1 MASIAEIDGAQSAP
15 GVKQKCSLTV
25 EHRGYATIPQEKYAM
40 ATSITTFGRKS
51 ETVRRDF
58 VAPKTRHPAGLSDG
72 AMPSRVAASV
82 ALVAFLALSTPP
94 AGAAEEH
101 HTVVP
106 VDEVSW
112 GPGPPTL
119 PSGAELAVLFGSPAE
134 DGPFVIRLKFP
145 AGYEVPP
152 HWHSKEEH
160 VTVIAGAFGMGT
172 GEALDRDA
180 APLLAAGSFVRIPAR
195 MPHFAWTERETVVQI
210 NGMGPFDITY
220 VNSKDDPRTN

>member
-1 MASIAEIDGAQSAP
+1 MM
-15 GVKQKCSLTV
+15 T
-25 EHRGYATIPQEKYAM
+25 T
-40 ATSITTFGRKS
+40 ITTFGRKS
-51 ETVRRDF
+51 ETVRPDL
-58 VAPKTRHPAGLSDG
+58 VGPKTRHPTAMSDG
-72 AMPSRVAASV
+72 ATLSRVAAAL
-82 ALVAFLALSTPP
+82 ALVGFLALSAPP
-94 AGAAEEH
+94 AWAMEEH

-152 HWHSKEEH
+152 HWHSKDEH

-172 GEALDRDA
+172 GEMADRTA
-180 APLLAAGSFVRIPAR
+180 APLLAAGSFVGIPAR
-195 MPHFAWTERETVVQI
+195 MPHYAWTDRETVVQI

-220 VNSKDDPRTN
+220 VNPKDDPRTN

>member
-1 MASIAEIDGAQSAP
+1 
-15 GVKQKCSLTV
+15 
-25 EHRGYATIPQEKYAM
+25 M

-51 ETVRRDF
+51 ETARPDF
-58 VAPKTRHPAGLSDG
+58 VASKTRHPRALCDG
-72 AMPSRVAASV
+72 AMLSRLAASV
-82 ALVAFLALSTPP
+82 ALVALLALSAPA

-106 VDEVSW
+106 ADDVTWS
-112 GPGPPTL
+112 PGPPTL

-180 APLLAAGSFVRIPAR
+180 APLLAADSFVRIPAGT
-195 MPHFAWTERETVVQI
+195 PHFAWTDQETVVQI

-220 VNSKDDPRTN
+220 VSSKDDPRTN

>member
-1 MASIAEIDGAQSAP
+1 MAA
-15 GVKQKCSLTV
+15 
-25 EHRGYATIPQEKYAM
+25 
-40 ATSITTFGRKS
+40 SITTFGRKS
-51 ETVRRDF
+51 ETPRPGLVVR
-58 VAPKTRHPAGLSDG
+58 KTRHPTVLSDG
-72 AMPSRVAASV
+72 AMLSRVAASV
-82 ALVAFLALSTPP
+82 ALVALLALSTPP
-94 AGAAEEH
+94 ASAAEEH

-106 VDEVSW
+106 ADDVSW
-112 GPGPPTL
+112 SPGPPTL
-119 PSGAELAVLFGSPAE
+119 PSRAELAVLFGSPAE

-160 VTVIAGAFGMGT
+160 VTVVAGAFGMGT

-180 APLLAAGSFVRIPAR
+180 APLLAADSFVRIPAR
-195 MPHFAWTERETVVQI
+195 MPHFAWTDRETVVQI

>member
-1 MASIAEIDGAQSAP
+1 M
-15 GVKQKCSLTV
+15 V
-25 EHRGYATIPQEKYAM
+25 
-40 ATSITTFGRKS
+40 TSITIFGRKNQ
-51 ETVRRDF
+51 TVRPDF
-58 VAPKTRHPAGLSDG
+58 VAPKARHPAALSDG
-72 AMPSRVAASV
+72 AMPSRVAVSV
-82 ALVAFLALSTPP
+82 ALVALFALSTPP

-106 VDEVSW
+106 ADDVSW
-112 GPGPPTL
+112 SPGPPTL
-119 PSGAELAVLFGSPAE
+119 PSGARLAVLFGSPAE

-180 APLLAAGSFVRIPAR
+180 APLLAADSFVRIPAR
-195 MPHFAWTERETVVQI
+195 VPHFAWTDQETVVQI

-220 VNSKDDPRTN
+220 VSPKDDPRTN

>member
-1 MASIAEIDGAQSAP
+1 MTSVTIIRRHSGSREPVFVSPATRRLAAQS
-15 GVKQKCSLTV
+15 
-25 EHRGYATIPQEKYAM
+25 RGATPSK
-40 ATSITTFGRKS
+40 
-51 ETVRRDF
+51 
-58 VAPKTRHPAGLSDG
+58 LSV
-72 AMPSRVAASV
+72 SAA
-82 ALVAFLALSTPP
+82 LLALAALSAWP

-106 VDEVSW
+106 VEGVTWS
-112 GPGPPTL
+112 PGPPTL
-119 PSGAELAVLFGSPAE
+119 PSGAQLAVLFGSPAE

-152 HWHSKEEH
+152 HWHSKEEL

-180 APLLAAGSFVRIPAR
+180 APLLAADSFVRIPAR
-195 MPHFAWTERETVVQI
+195 MPHYAWTDQETVVQI